1 MGLDCYLRRL
11 YRILLLPLAA
21 GIVLADGA
29 DQTAEVLDKYL
40 SAQQLQRESQRGV
53 QMDVEMKASIPKL
66 AMSGTMRALRGIS
79 KVGKVTYDA
88 LHFDGDSTVKNQVI
102 SRYLTSEAQA
112 MESPDPAIAINPAN
126 YKFKYKG
133 IQNKDGREVHVLELN
148 PRKKKVGLFKGELWL
163 DPATYLT
170 VRESGKFVKSP
181 SVFLKKVEF
190 VREFEVR
197 DGVAVPT
204 KMTSYA
210 DTRLVGRTELDINY
224 SNFAKMP
231 DSPAQT
237 SSTTGIH

>member
-1 MGLDCYLRRL
+1 LQKL
-11 YRILLLPLAA
+11 YRIILIPLATS
-21 GIVLADGA
+21 VLLADG
-29 DQTAEVLDKYL
+29 DDRTSEILNKYL
-40 SAQQLQRESQRGV
+40 AAQELQRDSQRGV
-53 QMDVEMKASIPKL
+53 QMNVEMKASIPKL
-66 AMSGTMRALRGIS
+66 ALSGTMRALRGIS
-79 KVGKVTYDA
+79 KLGKVSYDA
-88 LHFDGDSTVKNQVI
+88 LNFDGDNTVKNQVI

-112 MESPDPAIAINPAN
+112 IESPDPGLVVNPNN

-133 IQNKDGREVHVLELN
+133 VQNKDGRDVHVLELN
-148 PRKKKVGLFKGELWL
+148 PRKKRVGLFKGEIWL
-163 DPATYLT
+163 DPQTYLT

-224 SNFAKMP
+224 TNFSKQPEHATE
-231 DSPAQT
+231 ATT
-237 SSTTGIH
+237 SGIR